1 MSGPSHVITAECLHS
16 VCLKKILVSY
26 LQTEKLYKKGHND
39 LDNHDG
45 VVSHLEPDILECE
58 LKWSLGSITMN
69 TVSGGDGIPAEL
81 NKNPKR

>member
-1 MSGPSHVITAECLHS
+1 MLSQQNVYKMY
-16 VCLKKILVSY
+16 VKKKILVSY

-58 LKWSLGSITMN
+58 VNWAIGSFTKN
-69 TVSGGDGIPAEL
+69 KVSRSEF
-81 NKNPKR
+81 KS